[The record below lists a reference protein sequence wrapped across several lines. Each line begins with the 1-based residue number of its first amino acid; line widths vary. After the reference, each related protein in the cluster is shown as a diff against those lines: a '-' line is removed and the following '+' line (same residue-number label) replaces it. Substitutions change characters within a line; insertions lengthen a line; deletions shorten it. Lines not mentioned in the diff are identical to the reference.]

1 MPERFPL
8 VTLNSFVAA
17 ATGVWLDRFV
27 KKNSVR
33 PRRLTGTA
41 INRFFCLAANHLPR
55 YYGVMKVRTNRLKNL
70 DRLEAR
76 YVQAKRSQMERHSV
90 RWVILAF
97 VLGALTMWIIARV
110 VG

>member
-1 MPERFPL
+1 
-8 VTLNSFVAA
+8 
-17 ATGVWLDRFV
+17 
-27 KKNSVR
+27 
-33 PRRLTGTA
+33 
-41 INRFFCLAANHLPR
+41 
-55 YYGVMKVRTNRLKNL
+55 MKVRTNRLKNL